1 MVGGPGEIVGHIQSI
16 LGSIVVGIV
25 ENGKEDE
32 FDGRER
38 GIVVP
43 QEEWRCWI
51 HNINL
56 YEEDI
61 NGP

>member
-43 QEEWRCWI
+43 QEEWR
-51 HNINL
+51 
-56 YEEDI
+56 
-61 NGP
+61 